1 MDSESFCGEGVRGWL
16 KQEKKFL
23 RKIPQHPSSNP
34 KHKATLE
41 ELETYDVTMI
51 TTKTQ
56 TQLNSQFNPT
66 H

>member
-1 MDSESFCGEGVRGWL
+1 MDRESFCGEGVRGWI
-16 KQEKKFL
+16 KDEKKFL
-23 RKIPQHPSSNP
+23 RKIPQNPSSNP

-41 ELETYDVTMI
+41 ELETYDVLKVTMI

-56 TQLNSQFNPT
+56 TQFNPT